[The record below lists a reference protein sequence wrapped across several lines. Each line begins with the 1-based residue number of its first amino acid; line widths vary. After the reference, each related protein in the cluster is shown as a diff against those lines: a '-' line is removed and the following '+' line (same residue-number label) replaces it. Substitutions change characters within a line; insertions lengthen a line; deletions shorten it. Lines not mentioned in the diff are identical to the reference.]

1 MTRND
6 SGMASKLLYISYIL
20 FTSTIYGVDR
30 LWGLGVGPVS
40 GRCSLVL
47 RSDFRCLVGRDFRAD
62 EDLYTVVDIASLQD
76 YVLVE
81 ARRKAQEA
89 GTVPIYRK
97 FPVREVL
104 DALVVDEEIV
114 LFKPSLFPA
123 L

>member
-1 MTRND
+1 M
-6 SGMASKLLYISYIL
+6 
-20 FTSTIYGVDR
+20 
-30 LWGLGVGPVS
+30 
-40 GRCSLVL
+40 
-47 RSDFRCLVGRDFRAD
+47 
-62 EDLYTVVDIASLQD
+62 VDIASLQD

-104 DALVVDEEIV
+104 DTLVVDEEIV

>member
-1 MTRND
+1 
-6 SGMASKLLYISYIL
+6 
-20 FTSTIYGVDR
+20 
-30 LWGLGVGPVS
+30 
-40 GRCSLVL
+40 
-47 RSDFRCLVGRDFRAD
+47 
-62 EDLYTVVDIASLQD
+62 VDIASLQD

-104 DALVVDEEIV
+104 DTLVVDEEIV